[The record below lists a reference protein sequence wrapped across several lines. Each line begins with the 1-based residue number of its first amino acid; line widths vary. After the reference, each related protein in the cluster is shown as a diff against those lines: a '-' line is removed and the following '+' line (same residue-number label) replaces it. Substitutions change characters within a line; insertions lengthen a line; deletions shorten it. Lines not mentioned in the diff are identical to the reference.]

1 MTKKQRGAA
10 RMALEEARNRLAAV
24 WFVGAGLMILLLV
37 VQSILGKHE
46 QLQEVWSWFV
56 PNVVP
61 SLSLMLGVI
70 AADALASSDDLRLVK
85 VPFFR
90 LANGVSCFYIGLL
103 ALTILLEP
111 WSARPGIELFTL
123 SNYWLSPTQGLA
135 VAAVGAVFATQER
148 GAAERR
154 DVPSET

>member
-1 MTKKQRGAA
+1 MRKKRGAA
-10 RMALEEARNRLAAV
+10 RMALEQARNKLAAV
-24 WFVGAGLMILLLV
+24 WFVGAGAMILLLV
-37 VQSILGKHE
+37 VQSILGKHD

-70 AADALASSDDLRLVK
+70 AADALAPGDDVRVVK
-85 VPFFR
+85 VAFFR
-90 LANGVSCFYIGLL
+90 LANGVSFFYIGLL
-103 ALTILLEP
+103 ALTMLMEP

-135 VAAVGAVFATQER
+135 VAAVGAVFAMQER
-148 GAAERR
+148 GAPERR
-154 DVPSET
+154 DVPSGT

>member
-1 MTKKQRGAA
+1 MTKRGKTERMPLEAA
-10 RMALEEARNRLAAV
+10 RNKLATV
-24 WFVGAGLMILLLV
+24 WFTGAGAMLALLA

-56 PNVVP
+56 PNVIP

-70 AADALASSDDLRLVK
+70 AADALSSTEDRRSVK
-85 VPFFR
+85 TTFFR
-90 LANGVSCFYIGLL
+90 LARGVSMFYIALL

-111 WSARPGIELFTL
+111 LSPRAGMELFTI

-135 VAAVGAVFATQER
+135 VAAVGAVFATQESAPQP
-148 GAAERR
+148 GH
-154 DVPSET
+154 T